1 MKIQLFFD
9 SFLNETMKLN
19 AYSHSSI
26 SIFQEYINYFLKCK
40 RKEILPW
47 HNWNCYKYSDLYS
60 DNLLSLRKKAKFP
73 TFQHGC
79 WEYRAKD
86 LCNRWSHLTHLIS
99 FDTRPPPFASFKKI
113 VLEEGNKLWAS
124 GGTKITANPG
134 EGAYLPTGLFFFSF
148 HGENRKIACHKDCAL
163 WSVLF

>member
-1 MKIQLFFD
+1 
-9 SFLNETMKLN
+9 MKLN

-26 SIFQEYINYFLKCK
+26 SIFQEYINYFLKHK
-40 RKEILPW
+40 WKEILPW
-47 HNWNCYKYSDLYS
+47 YNLNCYKYSDLYS
-60 DNLLSLRKKAKFP
+60 DNLLSLRKKARFS
-73 TFQHGC
+73 TFQYGC

-99 FDTRPPPFASFKKI
+99 FDTWPPPFASFKKI

-134 EGAYLPTGLFFFSF
+134 EGAYLPKGLFFFFMEKTEKNSLSQRLCALICSILKLYKCS
-148 HGENRKIACHKDCAL
+148 NSKDCCL
-163 WSVLF
+163 